1 MPKAVRGQLNML
13 DMELKDLAKEQL
25 EKINE
30 LKDAYEKY
38 RRGEIDRKELDE
50 ILDNNETY
58 VRDCDKLIAGLEEHL
73 NKLSA
78 EEI

>member
-1 MPKAVRGQLNML
+1 
-13 DMELKDLAKEQL
+13 MELKDLAKEQL

-30 LKDAYEKY
+30 LKEAYEKY

-50 ILDNNETY
+50 ILDNSEAY